1 LSTFSTLKSH
11 CPWIGNC
18 IGQRNHL
25 SFFIFLISISI
36 FTIVVSVSCLRV
48 LGESY
53 HECLVEEEN
62 KRIEKEQQYNVDDQF
77 WNPYYDTNP
86 NVDSTEYTSST
97 TDHSDTTKP
106 FQYHIAFRTI
116 SNLPIEVAFGLF
128 SLLCAWSLTS
138 LTCFHGLI
146 ITLAQTTNERVRG
159 VYQYGGI
166 GNPADEGC
174 IKNWMS
180 VLCPCC
186 SNGRRKEIMK
196 SRIPNDFSAEVTLP
210 GRSVSSS
217 GEGKDSTTSQT
228 FLEETVWPGWNY
240 ALLYAPPT
248 TSPTAAAGTSQS

>member
-1 LSTFSTLKSH
+1 M
-11 CPWIGNC
+11 
-18 IGQRNHL
+18 
-25 SFFIFLISISI
+25 ISISI

-53 HECLVEEEN
+53 HECLLEEEN
-62 KRIEKEQQYNVDDQF
+62 KRIEKEQQYNADDMF

-86 NVDSTEYTSST
+86 NVESTEYTSTST
-97 TDHSDTTKP
+97 ADHDVTKP
-106 FQYHIAFRTI
+106 FQYQIAFRTI

-138 LTCFHGLI
+138 LTCFHALI

-174 IKNWMS
+174 INNWMS

-186 SNGRRKEIMK
+186 NNGRRKEIMT

-210 GRSVSSS
+210 GSIS
-217 GEGKDSTTSQT
+217 GGDCEGKDSTISRSPG
-228 FLEETVWPGWNY
+228 LEETVWPGWNY

-248 TSPTAAAGTSQS
+248 STAAVGTSQP

>member
-1 LSTFSTLKSH
+1 
-11 CPWIGNC
+11 
-18 IGQRNHL
+18 
-25 SFFIFLISISI
+25 
-36 FTIVVSVSCLRV
+36 

-97 TDHSDTTKP
+97 STTDHSETKP